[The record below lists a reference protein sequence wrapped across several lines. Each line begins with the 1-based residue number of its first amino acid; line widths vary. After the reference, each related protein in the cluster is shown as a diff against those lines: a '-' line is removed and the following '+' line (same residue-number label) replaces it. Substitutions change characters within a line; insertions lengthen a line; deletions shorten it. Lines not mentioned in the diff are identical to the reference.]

1 MRLDPEELD
10 ALLTEVGRST
20 LLSWWLCLWNSG
32 YRDPLS
38 AGGRRAMLV
47 QLGAEQVW
55 A

>member
-1 MRLDPEELD
+1 MRLSTEELD
-10 ALLTEVGRST
+10 SLLTEAGRNS